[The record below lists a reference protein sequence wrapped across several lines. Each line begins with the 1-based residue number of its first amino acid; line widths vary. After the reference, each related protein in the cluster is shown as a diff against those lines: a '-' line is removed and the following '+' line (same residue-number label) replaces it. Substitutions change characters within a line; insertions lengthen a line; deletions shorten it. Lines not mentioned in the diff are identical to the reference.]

1 MKTLL
6 NSLRNSI
13 LTSSLIM
20 IYSLVFAQQEST
32 VWLTINDLKNVPTV
46 DASGK
51 LIADDMSFNEAIA
64 SLNITGVKQ
73 ALSSSRNPS
82 LLKVYEVTCD
92 CEVEDLYASLTNTV
106 SVVSKVE
113 YGPDYETLA
122 TPNDYGLNA
131 AHYALDLIGAE
142 NAWNITTGDENIV
155 IAVSDQ
161 NFEITHEELVS
172 QYIYYDAT
180 NTQSTG
186 HGTSVAIL
194 AAGETDN
201 SHFNSSI
208 GYKSSL
214 ALYRMNPNEIL
225 DASYAGADVIN
236 ISWAS
241 GCEYNSYFQDL
252 IDEAY
257 ENGSFIVAAAGN
269 GSTCGGPESLVYPA
283 AYNHV
288 FAVTSI
294 GQNFNHQ
301 SVLGDVNST
310 HQHNETVDL
319 SAPGYNVLISPSQGW
334 ETVGSGT
341 SYASP
346 MVAGTVALMKAAN
359 SCLRN
364 DDIAYI
370 LKASS
375 TNIDAFNPDYIG
387 LIGEGCLNAG
397 AALEMAQDYNQMT
410 FDFTESLSCGSYGGS
425 IEVEINGGNEP
436 YTAEWSNGGN
446 GLLVTDLASGE
457 YSVMVSDAMGCSK
470 EATVVL
476 GTASPTVFEGEVE
489 YISCHGSADGS
500 IDLTIIEGQSDFT
513 YEWDA
518 GMDTEDLYNLI
529 PGTYRVTITDGNG
542 CEVYGSFDVKQPE
555 ALEATLIT
563 SPLTDDVNG
572 EIDVTV
578 TGGTAPY
585 SYLWNTGDNS
595 EDLYDLLAGD
605 YEVLVTDDNGCNIVL
620 NGTIENLSS
629 AATNFLNDMN
639 VQVYPNPTS
648 DFASVRWDNNDI
660 SEISIVNTNGQII
673 QRADVSM
680 QNSFQTKNLNTGV
693 YLIHLKGSNNITYTG
708 KLIAQ

>member
-13 LTSSLIM
+13 LTFSLIL
-20 IYSLVFAQQEST
+20 ICSTVFAQQEST

-51 LIADDMSFNEAIA
+51 LIADDMNFNEAIA

-92 CEVEDLYASLTNTV
+92 CEVEDLYATLTNTV

-269 GSTCGGPESLVYPA
+269 GSTCGGPDSLVYPA

-410 FDFTESLSCGSYGGS
+410 FDFTQSLSCGTYGGS
-425 IEVEINGGNEP
+425 IEVEINGGNAP
-436 YTAEWSNGGN
+436 YTAEWSNGDN
-446 GLLVTDLASGE
+446 GLLVADLASGE
-457 YSVMVSDAMGCSK
+457 YSVTVSDAMGCSK

-605 YEVLVTDDNGCNIVL
+605 YDVLVTDDNGCNIVL

>member
-1 MKTLL
+1 
-6 NSLRNSI
+6 
-13 LTSSLIM
+13 M
-20 IYSLVFAQQEST
+20 ICSLVFAQQEST

-51 LIADDMSFNEAIA
+51 LIADDMNFNEAIA

-410 FDFTESLSCGSYGGS
+410 FDFTQSLSCGTYGGS
-425 IEVEINGGNEP
+425 IEVEINGGNAP
-436 YTAEWSNGGN
+436 YTAEWSNGDN
-446 GLLVTDLASGE
+446 GLLVADLASGE
-457 YSVMVSDAMGCSK
+457 YSVTVSDAMGCSK